1 MLKVYIDASTKGNPG
16 PSGGGILIV
25 YQGKQEQLSI
35 PLSIGTNHQAE
46 FEVFLK
52 TLEFLKKN
60 DLQNETI
67 FCFSDSKTLVSTV
80 DKNATKNELFLP
92 YLQRIQELLSEF
104 SLLILQWLPENKN
117 KGADNLARQ
126 ALYKQLKEK
135 RLFKSKTLRSLFI
148 VSHLI

>member
-52 TLEFLKKN
+52 TLEFLKK
-60 DLQNETI
+60 TTYRMKR
-67 FCFSDSKTLVSTV
+67 FSVFQTAK
-80 DKNATKNELFLP
+80 
-92 YLQRIQELLSEF
+92 
-104 SLLILQWLPENKN
+104 
-117 KGADNLARQ
+117 
-126 ALYKQLKEK
+126 
-135 RLFKSKTLRSLFI
+135 
-148 VSHLI
+148 H

>member
-104 SLLILQWLPENKN
+104 SLLILQWLPEN
-117 KGADNLARQ
+117 
-126 ALYKQLKEK
+126 
-135 RLFKSKTLRSLFI
+135 
-148 VSHLI
+148 

>member
-35 PLSIGTNHQAE
+35 PLSVGTNHQAE

-52 TLEFLKKN
+52 TLEFLKNKG
-60 DLQNETI
+60 LQNETI

-80 DKNATKNELFLP
+80 EKRAFPSLSPKNQRTSARLFLVNP
-92 YLQRIQELLSEF
+92 TMVARKQKQR
-104 SLLILQWLPENKN
+104 
-117 KGADNLARQ
+117 GR
-126 ALYKQLKEK
+126 
-135 RLFKSKTLRSLFI
+135 
-148 VSHLI
+148 